1 MCIYIIYSWA
11 RGQLTT
17 PDRFSYHTGPRA
29 CFIRPSEQV
38 KNTRNFFCMTEILLM
53 NLNFIQLSTNL
64 QLITIRNSSYGKN
77 IKPPWA
83 PAEFFPGGANPETS
97 LHVHVCSKVEG
108 HICL

>member
-1 MCIYIIYSWA
+1 MHSPRA
-11 RGQLTT
+11 GS
-17 PDRFSYHTGPRA
+17 DPRA

-64 QLITIRNSSYGKN
+64 QLITIRNGSSDKN

-83 PAEFFPGGANPETS
+83 PPGFFLGGANPETS
-97 LHVHVCSKVEG
+97 LCSKIEG
-108 HICL
+108 HICLECLLVEHQHLLSYFAL